1 MKHRVVIT
9 GIGVVSP
16 IGTGKDAYWQGLST
30 GRNGIHP
37 IEGFD
42 TTGYKATLA
51 AEIRDFAP
59 ENYMEKKEAR
69 RMDRFCQMGM
79 ASAELCV
86 QDSGMDMAKLSAE
99 ERARFAVLFG
109 SGVGGFWTMESNHAA
124 LMEGGPRKV
133 SPFMVPMIISNIAP
147 GRVAIRYGLH
157 GPAHNI
163 TTACA
168 SATDAIG
175 YGLRMLRDGYGDR
188 ALCGGAEACITPMT
202 VAGFTNMTALS
213 NSTDPNRA
221 SIPFDA
227 ERNGF
232 IMGEGGGTV
241 MLETLEAARAR
252 GAKIY
257 AEVLGYGVNCDAYHI
272 TAPSPDGAF
281 AAAAMTM
288 AMEEAG
294 VRPEQV
300 DYINAHGTSTPPNDV
315 METKAIKAA
324 FGEGAKQVSIS
335 STKSMHGH
343 MLGAAGAVEA
353 IACLLAMENGFVP
366 PTINLD
372 VPDEE
377 CDLDYTAKVGRER
390 DIEYALSNSFGFG
403 GHNSCICI
411 GRFRD

>member
-16 IGTGKDAYWQGLST
+16 IGMGKDAFWQGLFT
-30 GRNGIHP
+30 GQNGIHP

-51 AEIRDFAP
+51 AEIRGFAP
-59 ENYMEKKEAR
+59 EDYMEKKEAR

-79 ASAELCV
+79 AAAALCV
-86 QDSGMDMAKLSAE
+86 QDSGMDMEKLSEE

-109 SGVGGFWTMESNHAA
+109 SGVGGFWTMEANHAA

-147 GRVAIRYGLH
+147 GRIAIRYGLH
-157 GPAHNI
+157 GPAQTI

-202 VAGFTNMTALS
+202 VAGFNNMTALS
-213 NSTDPNRA
+213 NSADPNRA

-232 IMGEGGGTV
+232 VMGEGGGMI

-257 AEVLGYGVNCDAYHI
+257 AEILGYGVNCDAYHI
-272 TAPSPDGAF
+272 TAPSPEGIH
-281 AAAAMTM
+281 AAAAMKM

-294 VRPEQV
+294 IQPEQV

-315 METKAIKAA
+315 METKAIKTA
-324 FGEGAKQVSIS
+324 FGDAAQRLSIS

-353 IACLLAMENGFVP
+353 IACILAMENSFVP

-372 VPDEE
+372 VPDAE
-377 CDLDYTAKVGRER
+377 CDLDYTPKMGRER
-390 DIEYALSNSFGFG
+390 NIDYALSNSFGFG
-403 GHNSCICI
+403 GHNSSVCI